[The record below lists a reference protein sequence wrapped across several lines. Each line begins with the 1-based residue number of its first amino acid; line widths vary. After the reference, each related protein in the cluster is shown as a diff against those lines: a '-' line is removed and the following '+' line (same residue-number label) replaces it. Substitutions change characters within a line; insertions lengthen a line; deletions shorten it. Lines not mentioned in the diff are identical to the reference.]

1 MALAGQ
7 GVLAIWNGMADGTDA
22 DFIAWHVQEHI
33 PERVGLPGFLR
44 GRRYVARD
52 GHPKY
57 FNFYEAETADVFTS
71 APYRARLNDPTPW
84 SRKVMVHF
92 TDTSRT
98 ACEVAASFG
107 CGEGAWIETIRMSAV
122 VPTGAFTRKL
132 IADVLPDILAQTGIV
147 GVHLLQGRP
156 SDSRGTTLETTL
168 RGGPDQVADWI
179 LLIEAVEPEP
189 VDALRSGAVANEALR
204 ACGAEEIERGLYRL
218 QFALTKAETNA
229 AR

>member
-7 GVLAIWNGMADGTDA
+7 GVLAIWNGMAAGADA
-22 DFIAWHVQEHI
+22 DFVAWHVQEHI

-84 SRKVMVHF
+84 SRKVLVHF

-98 ACEVAASFG
+98 ACDVTRSIG
-107 CGEGAWIETIRMSAV
+107 RGEGAWIETIRMSSPSA
-122 VPTGAFTRKL
+122 GSFCAAL
-132 IADVLPDILAQTGIV
+132 IETVLPRAAVQTGIV
-147 GVHLLQGRP
+147 GVHLLHGRP
-156 SDSRGTTLETTL
+156 SDSRGATLETTL

-179 LLIEAVEPEP
+179 LLIEAVEAEP
-189 VDALRSGAVANEALR
+189 VDALRSSAVSNEALR
-204 ACGAEEIERGLYRL
+204 ACGADEVERVLYRL
-218 QFALTKAETNA
+218 QFALTKAELEA
-229 AR
+229 ER